1 MRALPA
7 QAAFGAAYADRVTT
21 PGDPPPPTEI
31 RPAPAP
37 LRIADETSLR
47 ELIPEPPQRAWD
59 KEEDH
64 LDETCR
70 AFLAAS
76 PFAVLATSAT
86 DGRCDASPRGGPP
99 GFAIALEPKRL
110 ALPDYSGNRRQDS
123 NRNILENPHVG
134 LVFFVPGTKETL
146 RVNGRAT
153 LSTDPDLCA
162 RLASGGAPP
171 KLAIDIAVDVAFVHC
186 GKYAVRSEVWDP
198 STWPERVSLAANR
211 AKSDGQGGIEGTEAR
226 WQASYDDP
234 AQVW

>member
-1 MRALPA
+1 VKI
-7 QAAFGAAYADRVTT
+7 D
-21 PGDPPPPTEI
+21 
-31 RPAPAP
+31 
-37 LRIADETSLR
+37 DETALRSLV
-47 ELIPEPPQRAWD
+47 PEPPQLAWD
-59 KEEDH
+59 KEQDH
-64 LDETCR
+64 LDETCA

-76 PFAVLATSAT
+76 PFAVMATSGP

-99 GFAIALEPKRL
+99 GFVALLDPRRVVV
-110 ALPDYSGNRRQDS
+110 PDYRGNRRQDS
-123 NRNILENPHVG
+123 NRNILANPHVG

-153 LSTDPDLCA
+153 LSTEPRLLEA
-162 RLASGGAPP
+162 LASGGKPP
-171 KLAIDIAVDVAFVHC
+171 QMGIDIAVDVAFVHC

-211 AKSDGQGGIEGTEAR
+211 AKSDGQGGVDGTEAR